1 MTEESNQPVQKNESR
16 EELRKRLKSKI
27 KDKQSSRINGLTKK
41 KGENINE
48 SLKKIGDIL
57 ANKNIQSPDQIDQTL
72 IESIMTAI
80 SKQDLELVLNKMQ
93 ENSKFKEILE
103 QVKSKMTN

>member
-16 EELRKRLKSKI
+16 EELLKRLKSKI

>member
-27 KDKQSSRINGLTKK
+27 KDKKSSRTNGLTKK